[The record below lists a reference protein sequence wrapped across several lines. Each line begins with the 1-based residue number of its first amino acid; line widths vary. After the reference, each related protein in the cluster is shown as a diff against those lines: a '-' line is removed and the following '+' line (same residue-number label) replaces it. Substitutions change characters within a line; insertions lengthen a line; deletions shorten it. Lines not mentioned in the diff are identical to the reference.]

1 MLMLQRP
8 EITQEDLG
16 NNRTKFVIEPL
27 EPGFGLTLGN
37 TMRRALLSRVPGVA
51 VTGIKIDGV
60 NHEFTSIPGVVED
73 VLDLLLNLKRLVL
86 KVEDQENHTL
96 TVKAKG
102 PGDVLAAQI
111 QCPAG
116 VEVVNTRLKS
126 LYAFRWSHIGQ
137 WKYQSLMVSDID
149 LQIKQTS
156 DSSFI
161 PIDSIFSPIVS
172 VSYGVSPTQVGQV
185 TDYDKLTLD
194 VETDGSI
201 EPSEAISSVGKTL
214 GELWKLFADI
224 DEGVGL
230 ELGELT
236 ISEGS
241 SPDLSLSVDALDLS
255 ERPRNCLGRENIT
268 TVGQILEYTED
279 DLLNLTNFGQKSLD
293 ELVAKL
299 DELGLSLPTSSD
311 LDSGDM
317 ADDLNQLKVKTWGL
331 IFP

>member
-1 MLMLQRP
+1 MLILQRP
-8 EITQEDLG
+8 EISQEDLG
-16 NNRTKFVIEPL
+16 KSRANFVIEPL

-51 VTGIKIDGV
+51 VTGVKIDGV
-60 NHEFTSIPGVVED
+60 NHEFTSVPGVVED
-73 VLDLLLNLKRLVL
+73 VLDILLNLKRLVL
-86 KVEDQENHTL
+86 KVDDQESHTL

-102 PGDVLAAQI
+102 QGEVKAAQI

-116 VEVVNTRLKS
+116 VEVVNTDLKICTLSNDSTLDMEVSIAHGVGYRLADKN
-126 LYAFRWSHIGQ
+126 
-137 WKYQSLMVSDID
+137 K
-149 LQIKQTS
+149 TS
-156 DSSFI
+156 DSNFI
-161 PIDSIFSPIVS
+161 PIDSIFSPVVK
-172 VSYGVSPTQVGQV
+172 VSYAVSPTQVGQV
-185 TDYDKLTLD
+185 TNYDKLSLD

-311 LDSGDM
+311 LNS
-317 ADDLNQLKVKTWGL
+317 DDNSDA
-331 IFP
+331 

>member
-1 MLMLQRP
+1 MLMLQSP
-8 EITQEDLG
+8 EITQEELG

-102 PGDVLAAQI
+102 SGDVLAAQI

-116 VEVVNTRLKS
+116 VEVVNTDLKVCTLSDGATLDMEVSIAHGVGYRLADKN
-126 LYAFRWSHIGQ
+126 
-137 WKYQSLMVSDID
+137 K
-149 LQIKQTS
+149 TS

-279 DLLNLTNFGQKSLD
+279 DLLNLTTFGQKSLD

-311 LDSGDM
+311 LDSGDL
-317 ADDLNQLKVKTWGL
+317 ADA
-331 IFP
+331 

>member
-1 MLMLQRP
+1 LLILQRP
-8 EITQEDLG
+8 EISIEEV
-16 NNRTKFVIEPL
+16 NENRSRFTIEPL

-51 VTGIKIDGV
+51 VTGVKIEGV

-73 VLDLLLNLKRLVL
+73 VLDVLLNLKRLVL
-86 KVEDQENHTL
+86 RVEDLEDHTL

-102 PGDVLAAQI
+102 SGEVNASQI

-116 VEVVNTRLKS
+116 VEVVNTDLMICTLSDDAS
-126 LYAFRWSHIGQ
+126 LDMEVTISHGVGYVLAD
-137 WKYQSLMVSDID
+137 KN
-149 LQIKQTS
+149 KTS
-156 DSSFI
+156 DSAFI
-161 PIDSIFSPIVS
+161 PIDSIFSPIVKVNYS
-172 VSYGVSPTQVGQV
+172 VSPTQVGQV
-185 TDYDKLTLD
+185 TNYDKLTLD

-201 EPSEAISSVGKTL
+201 KATESISSVGKTL

-224 DEGVGL
+224 DEGIGL

-311 LDSGDM
+311 LDSGDN
-317 ADDLNQLKVKTWGL
+317 ADA
-331 IFP
+331 

>member
-1 MLMLQRP
+1 MLQRP
-8 EITQEDLG
+8 EITQDDLG
-16 NNRTKFVIEPL
+16 KNRTKFIIEPL

-116 VEVVNTRLKS
+116 VEVVNTDLKICTLSDNSTLDMEVSIAHGVGYRLADKN
-126 LYAFRWSHIGQ
+126 
-137 WKYQSLMVSDID
+137 K
-149 LQIKQTS
+149 TS

-161 PIDSIFSPIVS
+161 PIDSIFSPIVK

-201 EPSEAISSVGKTL
+201 DPSEAISSVGKTL
-214 GELWKLFADI
+214 GELWKLFAI
-224 DEGVGL
+224 
-230 ELGELT
+230 LT
-236 ISEGS
+236 KV
-241 SPDLSLSVDALDLS
+241 LA
-255 ERPRNCLGRENIT
+255 
-268 TVGQILEYTED
+268 
-279 DLLNLTNFGQKSLD
+279 LNLANLLFQK
-293 ELVAKL
+293 EAH
-299 DELGLSLPTSSD
+299 PTF
-311 LDSGDM
+311 LC
-317 ADDLNQLKVKTWGL
+317 LLTH
-331 IFP
+331 

>member
-1 MLMLQRP
+1 
-8 EITQEDLG
+8 
-16 NNRTKFVIEPL
+16 
-27 EPGFGLTLGN
+27 
-37 TMRRALLSRVPGVA
+37 MRRALLSRVPGVA
-51 VTGIKIDGV
+51 VTGVKIEGV
-60 NHEFTSIPGVVED
+60 NHEFTSIPGVIED
-73 VLDLLLNLKRLVL
+73 VLDVLLNLKRLVL
-86 KVEDQENHTL
+86 RVEDLDSHTL

-102 PGDVLAAQI
+102 PGEVKAAQI

-116 VEVVNTRLKS
+116 VEVVNTDLTICS
-126 LYAFRWSHIGQ
+126 LSNEENLY
-137 WKYQSLMVSDID
+137 MEVSIAHGVAYI
-149 LQIKQTS
+149 LAEKNKTS
-156 DSSFI
+156 DANFI
-161 PIDSIFSPIVS
+161 PVDSIFSPILKVNYS
-172 VSYGVSPTQVGQV
+172 VSPTQVGQV
-185 TDYDKLTLD
+185 TNYDKLTID

-201 EPSEAISSVGKTL
+201 KPSESISSVGKTL

-311 LDSGDM
+311 LDSGENSD
-317 ADDLNQLKVKTWGL
+317 A
-331 IFP
+331 

>member
-1 MLMLQRP
+1 MLILQRP
-8 EITQEDLG
+8 DISQEEISS
-16 NNRTKFVIEPL
+16 NRAKFSIEPL

-51 VTGIKIDGV
+51 VTGVKIQGV
-60 NHEFTSIPGVVED
+60 NHEFTSVPGVVED
-73 VLDLLLNLKRLVL
+73 VLDLLLNLKRLVIQ
-86 KVEDQENHTL
+86 VEDQENHTL

-102 PGDVLAAQI
+102 PGDVTAAQI

-116 VEVVNTRLKS
+116 VEVVNTDLKICTLSGDATLDMEVSIAHGVGYRLADKN
-126 LYAFRWSHIGQ
+126 
-137 WKYQSLMVSDID
+137 K
-149 LQIKQTS
+149 TS

-161 PIDSIFSPIVS
+161 PIDSIFSPIIK
-172 VSYGVSPTQVGQV
+172 VSYAVTPTQIGQV
-185 TDYDKLTLD
+185 TNYDKLTLD
-194 VETDGSI
+194 VETDGSVA
-201 EPSEAISSVGKTL
+201 PSESISSVGKTL

-224 DEGVGL
+224 DEGIGL

-236 ISEGS
+236 VSEGS
-241 SPDLSLSVDALDLS
+241 SPDLSISVDALDLS
-255 ERPRNCLGRENIT
+255 ERPMNCLGRENIT

-311 LDSGDM
+311 LDSEEN
-317 ADDLNQLKVKTWGL
+317 ADA
-331 IFP
+331 

>member
-1 MLMLQRP
+1 MLILQRP
-8 EITQEDLG
+8 EISLKEVSE
-16 NNRTKFVIEPL
+16 NRSVFTIEPL

-51 VTGIKIDGV
+51 VTGVKIEGV
-60 NHEFTSIPGVVED
+60 NHEFTSIPGVIED
-73 VLDLLLNLKRLVL
+73 VLDVLLNLKRLVL
-86 KVEDQENHTL
+86 RVEDLDSHTL

-102 PGDVLAAQI
+102 PGEVKAAQI

-116 VEVVNTRLKS
+116 VEVINTDLTICTLSKEAN
-126 LYAFRWSHIGQ
+126 LD
-137 WKYQSLMVSDID
+137 MEVSIAHGVGYILAD
-149 LQIKQTS
+149 KNKTS
-156 DSSFI
+156 DANFI
-161 PIDSIFSPIVS
+161 PIDSIFSPIVKVNYS
-172 VSYGVSPTQVGQV
+172 VSPTQVGQV
-185 TDYDKLTLD
+185 TNYDKLTID

-201 EPSEAISSVGKTL
+201 KPSESISSVGKTL
-214 GELWKLFADI
+214 GELWKLFAEI

-311 LDSGDM
+311 LDSGENSD
-317 ADDLNQLKVKTWGL
+317 A
-331 IFP
+331 

>member
-1 MLMLQRP
+1 MLILQRP
-8 EITQEDLG
+8 EISLEEVSE
-16 NNRTKFVIEPL
+16 NRSIFTIEPL

-51 VTGIKIDGV
+51 VTGVKIEGV
-60 NHEFTSIPGVVED
+60 NHEFTSIPGVIED
-73 VLDLLLNLKRLVL
+73 VLDVLLNLKRLVL
-86 KVEDQENHTL
+86 RVEDLEGHTL
-96 TVKAKG
+96 TVKSKG
-102 PGDVLAAQI
+102 PGEVKAAQI

-116 VEVVNTRLKS
+116 VEVVNTDLTICTLS
-126 LYAFRWSHIGQ
+126 DGANLD
-137 WKYQSLMVSDID
+137 MEVSIAHGVGYI
-149 LQIKQTS
+149 LAEKNKTS
-156 DSSFI
+156 DANFI
-161 PIDSIFSPIVS
+161 PVDSIFSPIVKVNYS
-172 VSYGVSPTQVGQV
+172 VSPTQVGQV
-185 TDYDKLTLD
+185 TNYDKLMVD

-201 EPSEAISSVGKTL
+201 KPSESISSVGKTL

-311 LDSGDM
+311 LDSGEN
-317 ADDLNQLKVKTWGL
+317 ADA
-331 IFP
+331 

>member
-116 VEVVNTRLKS
+116 VEVVNTDLKVCTLSDGATLDMEVSIAHGVGYRLADKN
-126 LYAFRWSHIGQ
+126 
-137 WKYQSLMVSDID
+137 K
-149 LQIKQTS
+149 TS

-241 SPDLSLSVDALDLS
+241 SH
-255 ERPRNCLGRENIT
+255 
-268 TVGQILEYTED
+268 TED

-317 ADDLNQLKVKTWGL
+317 ADA
-331 IFP
+331 

>member
-1 MLMLQRP
+1 LLILQRP
-8 EITQEDLG
+8 EISIEEVSE
-16 NNRTKFVIEPL
+16 NRSRFTIEPL

-51 VTGIKIDGV
+51 VTGVKIEGV

-73 VLDLLLNLKRLVL
+73 VLDVLLNMKRLVL
-86 KVEDQENHTL
+86 KVEDLEDHTL

-102 PGDVLAAQI
+102 PGEVNASQI

-116 VEVVNTRLKS
+116 VEVVNTDLMICTLS
-126 LYAFRWSHIGQ
+126 DDANIDMEVSISHGVGYILAD
-137 WKYQSLMVSDID
+137 KN
-149 LQIKQTS
+149 KTS
-156 DSSFI
+156 DPAFI
-161 PIDSIFSPIVS
+161 PIDSIYSPIVKVNYS
-172 VSYGVSPTQVGQV
+172 VSPTQVGQV
-185 TDYDKLTLD
+185 TNYDKLTLD

-201 EPSEAISSVGKTL
+201 KPTESISSVGKTL

-241 SPDLSLSVDALDLS
+241 SPDLSLSVDQLDLS

-311 LDSGDM
+311 LDSGEN
-317 ADDLNQLKVKTWGL
+317 ADA
-331 IFP
+331 

>member
-1 MLMLQRP
+1 MLILQRP
-8 EITQEDLG
+8 EISIEEV
-16 NNRTKFVIEPL
+16 NENRSRFTIEPL

-51 VTGIKIDGV
+51 VTGVKIEGV
-60 NHEFTSIPGVVED
+60 NHEFTAIPGVVED
-73 VLDLLLNLKRLVL
+73 VLDVLLNLKRLVVR
-86 KVEDQENHTL
+86 VEDLEDHTL
-96 TVKAKG
+96 TIKAKG
-102 PGDVLAAQI
+102 PGEVKASQI

-116 VEVVNTRLKS
+116 VEVVNTDLMICTLSDDAS
-126 LYAFRWSHIGQ
+126 LDMEVTISHGVGYVLAD
-137 WKYQSLMVSDID
+137 KN
-149 LQIKQTS
+149 KTS
-156 DSSFI
+156 DSAFI
-161 PIDSIFSPIVS
+161 PIDSIFSPIVKVNYS
-172 VSYGVSPTQVGQV
+172 VSPTQVGQV
-185 TDYDKLTLD
+185 TNYDKLTLD

-201 EPSEAISSVGKTL
+201 KPTESISSVGKTL

-311 LDSGDM
+311 LDSGDN
-317 ADDLNQLKVKTWGL
+317 ADA
-331 IFP
+331 

>member
-1 MLMLQRP
+1 MLILQRP
-8 EITQEDLG
+8 EISQENLDKS
-16 NNRTKFVIEPL
+16 RASFTIEPL
-27 EPGFGLTLGN
+27 ETGFGLTLGN

-51 VTGIKIDGV
+51 VTGVKIDGV
-60 NHEFTSIPGVVED
+60 NHEFTSVPGVVED
-73 VLDLLLNLKRLVL
+73 VLDVLLNLKRLVL
-86 KVEDQENHTL
+86 KVDDQESHTL

-102 PGDVLAAQI
+102 PGEVNAAQI

-116 VEVVNTRLKS
+116 VEVVNTDLIICTLSNDSTLDMEVSIAHGVGYRLADKN
-126 LYAFRWSHIGQ
+126 
-137 WKYQSLMVSDID
+137 K
-149 LQIKQTS
+149 TS

-161 PIDSIFSPIVS
+161 PIDSMFSPVVK
-172 VSYGVSPTQVGQV
+172 VSYAVSPTQVGQV
-185 TDYDKLTLD
+185 TNYDKLILD

-224 DEGVGL
+224 DEGIGL

-311 LDSGDM
+311 LNSEDNSD
-317 ADDLNQLKVKTWGL
+317 A
-331 IFP
+331 

>member
-1 MLMLQRP
+1 LLILQRP
-8 EITQEDLG
+8 EIKIEEVSE
-16 NNRTKFVIEPL
+16 NRSRFTVEPL

-51 VTGIKIDGV
+51 VTGVKIEGV

-73 VLDLLLNLKRLVL
+73 VLDVLLNLKRLVL
-86 KVEDQENHTL
+86 QVEDLQDHTL

-102 PGDVLAAQI
+102 PGEVNASQI

-116 VEVVNTRLKS
+116 VEVVNTDLMICTLS
-126 LYAFRWSHIGQ
+126 NDANLDMEVSISHGVGYILAD
-137 WKYQSLMVSDID
+137 KNKKNDPA
-149 LQIKQTS
+149 
-156 DSSFI
+156 FI
-161 PIDSIFSPIVS
+161 PIDSIFSPIVKVNYS
-172 VSYGVSPTQVGQV
+172 VSPTQVGQV
-185 TDYDKLTLD
+185 TNYDKLTLD

-201 EPSEAISSVGKTL
+201 KPTESISSVGKTL

-311 LDSGDM
+311 LDSGDNPD
-317 ADDLNQLKVKTWGL
+317 A
-331 IFP
+331 

>member
-1 MLMLQRP
+1 MLILQRP
-8 EITQEDLG
+8 EISLEEVSE
-16 NNRTKFVIEPL
+16 NRSIFTIEPL

-51 VTGIKIDGV
+51 VTGVKIEGV

-73 VLDLLLNLKRLVL
+73 VLDVLLNLKRLVL
-86 KVEDQENHTL
+86 RVEDLEDHTL
-96 TVKAKG
+96 SVKAKG
-102 PGDVLAAQI
+102 PGDVNASQI

-116 VEVVNTRLKS
+116 VEVVNTELKICTLS
-126 LYAFRWSHIGQ
+126 NEANLDMEVSISHGVGYILADRN
-137 WKYQSLMVSDID
+137 K
-149 LQIKQTS
+149 TS

-161 PIDSIFSPIVS
+161 PIDSIFSPIVKVNYS
-172 VSYGVSPTQVGQV
+172 VSPTQVGQV
-185 TDYDKLTLD
+185 TNYDKLILD

-293 ELVAKL
+293 ELVTKL

-311 LDSGDM
+311 LDLGENSD
-317 ADDLNQLKVKTWGL
+317 A
-331 IFP
+331 

>member
-1 MLMLQRP
+1 MLILQRP
-8 EITQEDLG
+8 EIKIEEVSE
-16 NNRTKFVIEPL
+16 NRSRFTVEPL

-51 VTGIKIDGV
+51 VTGVKIEGV

-73 VLDLLLNLKRLVL
+73 VLDVLLNLKRLVL
-86 KVEDQENHTL
+86 QVEDLEDHTL

-102 PGDVLAAQI
+102 PGEVNASQI

-116 VEVVNTRLKS
+116 VEVVNTDLMICTLS
-126 LYAFRWSHIGQ
+126 NDANLDMEVSISHGVGYILAD
-137 WKYQSLMVSDID
+137 KNKKNDPA
-149 LQIKQTS
+149 
-156 DSSFI
+156 FI
-161 PIDSIFSPIVS
+161 PIDSIFSPIVKVNYS
-172 VSYGVSPTQVGQV
+172 VSPTQVGQV
-185 TDYDKLTLD
+185 TNYDKLTLD

-201 EPSEAISSVGKTL
+201 KPTESISSVGKTL

-311 LDSGDM
+311 LDSGDNPD
-317 ADDLNQLKVKTWGL
+317 A
-331 IFP
+331 

>member
-116 VEVVNTRLKS
+116 VEVVNTDLKVCTLSDGATLDMEVSIAHGVGYRLADKN
-126 LYAFRWSHIGQ
+126 
-137 WKYQSLMVSDID
+137 K
-149 LQIKQTS
+149 TS

-255 ERPRNCLGRENIT
+255 
-268 TVGQILEYTED
+268 
-279 DLLNLTNFGQKSLD
+279 
-293 ELVAKL
+293 A
-299 DELGLSLPTSSD
+299 
-311 LDSGDM
+311 
-317 ADDLNQLKVKTWGL
+317 
-331 IFP
+331 

>member
-1 MLMLQRP
+1 VLILQRP
-8 EITQEDLG
+8 EISQENLDKS
-16 NNRTKFVIEPL
+16 RASFTIEPL
-27 EPGFGLTLGN
+27 ETGFGLTLGN

-51 VTGIKIDGV
+51 VTGVKIDGV
-60 NHEFTSIPGVVED
+60 NHEFTSVPGVVED
-73 VLDLLLNLKRLVL
+73 VLDVLLNLKRLVL
-86 KVEDQENHTL
+86 KVDDQESHTL

-102 PGDVLAAQI
+102 PGEVNAAQI

-116 VEVVNTRLKS
+116 VEVVNTDLKICTLSNDSTLDMEVSIAHGVGYRLADKN
-126 LYAFRWSHIGQ
+126 
-137 WKYQSLMVSDID
+137 K
-149 LQIKQTS
+149 TS

-161 PIDSIFSPIVS
+161 PIDSMFSPVVK
-172 VSYGVSPTQVGQV
+172 VSYAVSPTQVGQV
-185 TDYDKLTLD
+185 TNYDKLILD

-224 DEGVGL
+224 DEGMGR

-236 ISEGS
+236 LSEGS

-311 LDSGDM
+311 LNSEDNSD
-317 ADDLNQLKVKTWGL
+317 A
-331 IFP
+331 

>member
-1 MLMLQRP
+1 MLILQRP
-8 EITQEDLG
+8 EISLEEVSE
-16 NNRTKFVIEPL
+16 NRSVFTIEPL

-51 VTGIKIDGV
+51 VTGVKIEGV
-60 NHEFTSIPGVVED
+60 NHEFTSIPGVIED
-73 VLDLLLNLKRLVL
+73 VLDVLLNLKRLVL
-86 KVEDQENHTL
+86 RVEDLESHTL

-102 PGDVLAAQI
+102 PGEVKAAQI

-116 VEVVNTRLKS
+116 VEVVNTDLTICS
-126 LYAFRWSHIGQ
+126 LSNEAN
-137 WKYQSLMVSDID
+137 LDMEVSIAHGVGYI
-149 LQIKQTS
+149 LAEKNKTS
-156 DSSFI
+156 DANFI
-161 PIDSIFSPIVS
+161 PVDSIFSPILKVNYS
-172 VSYGVSPTQVGQV
+172 VSPTQVGQV
-185 TDYDKLTLD
+185 TNYDKLTID

-201 EPSEAISSVGKTL
+201 KPSESISSVGKTL

-311 LDSGDM
+311 LDSGENS
-317 ADDLNQLKVKTWGL
+317 DD
-331 IFP
+331 

>member
-1 MLMLQRP
+1 MLILQRP
-8 EITQEDLG
+8 EISIEEVSE
-16 NNRTKFVIEPL
+16 NRSRFTVEPL

-51 VTGIKIDGV
+51 VTGVKIEGV

-73 VLDLLLNLKRLVL
+73 VLDVLLNLKRLVL
-86 KVEDQENHTL
+86 QVEDLEDHTL

-102 PGDVLAAQI
+102 PGEVNASQI

-116 VEVVNTRLKS
+116 VEVVNTDLKICNLS
-126 LYAFRWSHIGQ
+126 DDANLDMEVSISHGVGYILAD
-137 WKYQSLMVSDID
+137 KN
-149 LQIKQTS
+149 KTS
-156 DSSFI
+156 DPAFI
-161 PIDSIFSPIVS
+161 PIDSIFSPIVKVNYS
-172 VSYGVSPTQVGQV
+172 VSPTQVGQV
-185 TDYDKLTLD
+185 TNYDKLTLD

-201 EPSEAISSVGKTL
+201 KPTESISSVGKTL

-311 LDSGDM
+311 LDSGDNPD
-317 ADDLNQLKVKTWGL
+317 A
-331 IFP
+331 

>member
-8 EITQEDLG
+8 EITQEELG

-102 PGDVLAAQI
+102 SGDVLAAQI

-116 VEVVNTRLKS
+116 VEVVNTDLKVCTLSDGATLDMEVSIAHGVGYRLADKN
-126 LYAFRWSHIGQ
+126 
-137 WKYQSLMVSDID
+137 K
-149 LQIKQTS
+149 TS

-161 PIDSIFSPIVS
+161 PIDSIFYPIVS

-311 LDSGDM
+311 LDSGDL
-317 ADDLNQLKVKTWGL
+317 ADA
-331 IFP
+331 

>member
-1 MLMLQRP
+1 MLILQRP
-8 EITQEDLG
+8 EISLEEVSE
-16 NNRTKFVIEPL
+16 NRSVFTIEPL

-51 VTGIKIDGV
+51 VTGVKIEGV
-60 NHEFTSIPGVVED
+60 NHEFTSISGVIED
-73 VLDLLLNLKRLVL
+73 VLDVLLNLKRLVL
-86 KVEDQENHTL
+86 RVEDLENHTL

-102 PGDVLAAQI
+102 PGEVKASQI

-116 VEVVNTRLKS
+116 VEVVNTDLTICTLS
-126 LYAFRWSHIGQ
+126 DEANLD
-137 WKYQSLMVSDID
+137 MEVSIAHGVGYI
-149 LQIKQTS
+149 LAEKNKTS
-156 DSSFI
+156 DANFI
-161 PIDSIFSPIVS
+161 PVDSIFSPIVKVNYS
-172 VSYGVSPTQVGQV
+172 VVPTQVGQV
-185 TDYDKLTLD
+185 TNYDKLIID

-201 EPSEAISSVGKTL
+201 KPSESISSVGKTL

-311 LDSGDM
+311 LDSGDTSD
-317 ADDLNQLKVKTWGL
+317 A
-331 IFP
+331 

>member
-1 MLMLQRP
+1 M
-8 EITQEDLG
+8 
-16 NNRTKFVIEPL
+16 VIEPL

-51 VTGIKIDGV
+51 VTGIKTDGV

-96 TVKAKG
+96 TFKAKVS
-102 PGDVLAAQI
+102 GDVLAAQI

-116 VEVVNTRLKS
+116 VEVVNTDLKVCTLSDGATLDMEVSIAHGVGYRLADKN
-126 LYAFRWSHIGQ
+126 
-137 WKYQSLMVSDID
+137 K
-149 LQIKQTS
+149 TS

-311 LDSGDM
+311 LDSGDL
-317 ADDLNQLKVKTWGL
+317 ADA
-331 IFP
+331 

>member
-116 VEVVNTRLKS
+116 VEVVNTDLKVCTLSDGATLDMEVSIAHGVGYRLADKN
-126 LYAFRWSHIGQ
+126 
-137 WKYQSLMVSDID
+137 K
-149 LQIKQTS
+149 TS

-161 PIDSIFSPIVS
+161 PIDSIFSRIVS
-172 VSYGVSPTQVGQV
+172 VS
-185 TDYDKLTLD
+185 
-194 VETDGSI
+194 
-201 EPSEAISSVGKTL
+201 
-214 GELWKLFADI
+214 
-224 DEGVGL
+224 
-230 ELGELT
+230 
-236 ISEGS
+236 
-241 SPDLSLSVDALDLS
+241 
-255 ERPRNCLGRENIT
+255 
-268 TVGQILEYTED
+268 
-279 DLLNLTNFGQKSLD
+279 
-293 ELVAKL
+293 
-299 DELGLSLPTSSD
+299 
-311 LDSGDM
+311 
-317 ADDLNQLKVKTWGL
+317 
-331 IFP
+331 

>member
-51 VTGIKIDGV
+51 VTGIKINGV
-60 NHEFTSIPGVVED
+60 NHEFTAIPGVVED

-86 KVEDQENHTL
+86 KVEDQESHTL
-96 TVKAKG
+96 TLKAKG
-102 PGDVLAAQI
+102 PGEVLASQI
-111 QCPAG
+111 QCPSG
-116 VEVVNTRLKS
+116 VEVVNTNLKVCTLADNATLDMEVTIAHGVGYRLAEKN
-126 LYAFRWSHIGQ
+126 
-137 WKYQSLMVSDID
+137 K
-149 LQIKQTS
+149 TS

-161 PIDSIFSPIVS
+161 PIDSIFSPIVK

-230 ELGELT
+230 ELGQLT

-311 LDSGDM
+311 LDSGDL
-317 ADDLNQLKVKTWGL
+317 ADA
-331 IFP
+331 